1 MAHLNTLHPSMA
13 AAPAGPLVCPVQV
26 GTEKQEPVDVLASQE
41 AKGLT
46 LGLTI
51 TARPAPKDD
60 SLDAANA
67 VYIGDHQ
74 VQHCDHWWGVIL

>member
-1 MAHLNTLHPSMA
+1 
-13 AAPAGPLVCPVQV
+13 
-26 GTEKQEPVDVLASQE
+26 VLTSQE

-51 TARPAPKDD
+51 TARPAPQSD
-60 SLDAANA
+60 SRDTANA

-74 VQHCDHWWGVIL
+74 VHHLGPLQDNI